1 MTSFDMVAALWK
13 HGPAMLDQMRGQNL
27 AWPQFAGDEMADL
40 TAYLHGAELKH
51 R

>member
-1 MTSFDMVAALWK
+1 MTSFDLVAALWK
-13 HGPAMLDQMRGQNL
+13 HGPAMLDRMRQQKL
-27 AWPQFAGDEMADL
+27 AWPQFAGTEMADL